1 MLSVTKF
8 WVWLSIVC
16 PPDIAWQVYRH
27 FGSPEKAY
35 FADTA
40 EYQAVEGLTARQIA
54 QMEDRTTATQRVER
68 ILEDCDRLGVHI
80 STWQDA
86 DYPERLRNIYTPPMV
101 LYLLGRPLRL
111 EEECAIAVAGSRRC
125 SAYGRS
131 MAEKFSRDLTR
142 QGALVVTGMAP
153 GCDEA
158 ALIGAMRAGGSV
170 AALLP
175 GGVDVPFVDNAYYRQ
190 LYRDVPSLG
199 TLISTYPPGTAND
212 HAHFRFRNPVLT
224 GLCVVTFCIEAP
236 ARSGVMQVA
245 ACAHDQQRT
254 VYTIPANL
262 TSTSAAGTNAL
273 LCSGLA
279 LPVMSAEDLLLPYR
293 ERYTRLT
300 TAPSTAPKR
309 KTPPPKSAV
318 TEPEQKTQS
327 AAPKAEKSPASG
339 AETAPSQQKKVD
351 SGEKSDYIDL
361 RKSRATFTDDEQAV
375 LLALQA
381 GEKSAEELTAETG
394 VPSARVLAA
403 LTLLTLRGYV
413 EELSGGRFKTELRVK

>member
-8 WVWLSIVC
+8 WVWLSTVC
-16 PPDIAWQVYRH
+16 SPDAAWRVYRH
-27 FGSPEKAY
+27 FGSPETAY
-35 FADTA
+35 FADMD

-54 QMEDRTTATQRVER
+54 QLADKTAATRRVEQ
-68 ILEDCDRLGVHI
+68 ILADCDKLGAHI

-101 LYLLGRPLRL
+101 LYFLGRPLRL
-111 EEECAIAVAGSRRC
+111 EEECAVAMAGSRRC

-131 MAEKFSRDLTR
+131 MAEKFSRGLTR
-142 QGALVVTGMAP
+142 LGALVVTGMAP

-158 ALIGAMRAGGSV
+158 ALIGAMRAGGPV

-175 GGVDVPFVDNAYYRQ
+175 GGVDVPFEDNAYYRQ
-190 LYRDVPSLG
+190 LYRDVASLG
-199 TLISTYPPGTAND
+199 TLISTYPPGTPND

-224 GLCVVTFCIEAP
+224 GLCVVTLCIEAP
-236 ARSGVMQVA
+236 ARSGVLQVA
-245 ACAHDQQRT
+245 ACAQDQQRT

-262 TSTSAAGTNAL
+262 TSASAAGTNAL
-273 LCSGLA
+273 LCNGLA

-293 ERYTRLT
+293 ESYARLNPT
-300 TAPSTAPKR
+300 PSAAAKPKAPPSKPAASQPENRDASPRPETAKVTAPRAEV
-309 KTPPPKSAV
+309 PP
-318 TEPEQKTQS
+318 
-327 AAPKAEKSPASG
+327 AAE
-339 AETAPSQQKKVD
+339 KKVD

-361 RKSRATFTDDEQAV
+361 RKSRSTFTDDEQAV

-394 VPSARVLAA
+394 VPSARILAA
-403 LTLLTLRGYV
+403 LTLLTLRGHV
-413 EELSGGRFKTELRVK
+413 EELSGGRFKTGLRVK